1 MIIISQFT
9 FFKIAG
15 AEEGLY
21 KALKG
26 GRNNFFRRFI

>member
-21 KALKG
+21 KTLKG
-26 GRNNFFRRFI
+26 GRNNLFRRFI